1 MQNRSYLQR
10 NHLLHIVLVLAFC
23 LSVGFCLTS
32 SPTAAFAKSYTMPE
46 VQIEASAD
54 SAGDLSVSE
63 DRTFDFDGSFTAVW
77 WNFNNLPSGAGIEI
91 ESVKVTAGGKTT
103 MLPSVPFQTS
113 WRSAGGPSKAAY
125 SFDGAEDAVYVFY
138 NFDDEEA
145 TVTLNYRVLNA
156 VQIYNDTAELYWQF
170 VGKGWAEDSDNI
182 SLTLNMPV
190 PAGEKIVKGETISA
204 WGHGPLD
211 ATVAID
217 DTTGQITCDV
227 PHLSAGSYAEIR
239 VACDPAYRE

>member
-23 LSVGFCLTS
+23 LGIGFCLTS

-46 VQIEASAD
+46 VQIEANAD

-91 ESVKVTAGGKTT
+91 ESVEVTAGGKTT
-103 MLPSVPFQTS
+103 TLSSVPFQTS

-125 SFDGAEDAVYVFY
+125 SFDGAEDAVYAFY

-182 SLTLNMPV
+182 SLILNMPV

-204 WGHGPLD
+204 WDMVRSMQRSRSTTLLARSP
-211 ATVAID
+211 ATFL
-217 DTTGQITCDV
+217 T
-227 PHLSAGSYAEIR
+227 
-239 VACDPAYRE
+239 

>member
-1 MQNRSYLQR
+1 M
-10 NHLLHIVLVLAFC
+10 
-23 LSVGFCLTS
+23 
-32 SPTAAFAKSYTMPE
+32 
-46 VQIEASAD
+46 
-54 SAGDLSVSE
+54 
-63 DRTFDFDGSFTAVW
+63 
-77 WNFNNLPSGAGIEI
+77 
-91 ESVKVTAGGKTT
+91 
-103 MLPSVPFQTS
+103 
-113 WRSAGGPSKAAY
+113 
-125 SFDGAEDAVYVFY
+125 FY

-190 PAGEKIVKGETISA
+190 PTGEKIVKGETISA

-227 PHLSAGSYAEIR
+227 LI
-239 VACDPAYRE
+239 

>member
-32 SPTAAFAKSYTMPE
+32 SPTAAFAKSYTMPD

-91 ESVKVTAGGKTT
+91 ESVKVTAGG
-103 MLPSVPFQTS
+103 LC
-113 WRSAGGPSKAAY
+113 
-125 SFDGAEDAVYVFY
+125 
-138 NFDDEEA
+138 
-145 TVTLNYRVLNA
+145 VL
-156 VQIYNDTAELYWQF
+156 QL
-170 VGKGWAEDSDNI
+170 
-182 SLTLNMPV
+182 
-190 PAGEKIVKGETISA
+190 
-204 WGHGPLD
+204 
-211 ATVAID
+211 
-217 DTTGQITCDV
+217 
-227 PHLSAGSYAEIR
+227 R
-239 VACDPAYRE
+239 R